1 MSERAV
7 HTRTAW
13 KAVVAVLLL
22 AACIR
27 ASAAELPEVTL
38 GFGPHKLTAE
48 VASTDA
54 TRSTGLMHRR
64 MMPEN
69 RGMLFVFSDVAL
81 HGMWMM
87 NTYLPLSVAFLDRDG
102 VIINIA
108 DMEPH
113 TQNSHHA
120 TRPAKYAL
128 EMNRG
133 WFKKRGVKPGDKVE
147 GLEKVPPA
155 R

>member
-1 MSERAV
+1 MSKNLRVVFSRAFFL
-7 HTRTAW
+7 A
-13 KAVVAVLLL
+13 LLL
-22 AACIR
+22 NVGNVLAAT
-27 ASAAELPEVTL
+27 ELPQITL
-38 GFGPHKLTAE
+38 RIGSHKLTAE
-48 VASTDA
+48 VANTDA

-69 RGMLFVFSDVAL
+69 RGMLFVFQHVAL

-87 NTYLPLSVAFLDRDG
+87 NTYLPLSVAFIDREG

-120 TRPAKYAL
+120 SRPAKFAL
-128 EMNRG
+128 EMNQG
-133 WFKKRGVKPGDKVE
+133 WVRKRGIKPGDKIA
-147 GLEKVPPA
+147 GLETAGVAK
-155 R
+155 